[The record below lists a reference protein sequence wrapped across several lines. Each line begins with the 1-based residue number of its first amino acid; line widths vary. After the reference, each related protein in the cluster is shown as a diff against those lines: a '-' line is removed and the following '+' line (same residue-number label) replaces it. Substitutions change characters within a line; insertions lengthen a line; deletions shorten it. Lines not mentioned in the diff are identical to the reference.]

1 MRKILPGALLA
12 GALLLGACG
21 TPTTVNDAA
30 NQAGTAVANPTTS
43 AAIDQAAT
51 AVLEPTNAAALGD
64 AANQAATA
72 MANPTNAAALG
83 DAVNQ
88 AATAVTG
95 PDAAT
100 AVADAASALSAV
112 ADDTTVKQGQALILD
127 ATKSAGNISDY
138 KWTIKKAPSG
148 AEAMIGQIIK
158 EGSSGNVS
166 LEPNDYLKYFPK
178 PGPYTVR
185 LTVTDTAGKSAMDDF
200 EVMVP

>member
-30 NQAGTAVANPTTS
+30 NQAGTAVANPTAA
-43 AAIDQAAT
+43 AAINQAAT
-51 AVLEPTNAAALGD
+51 AVLEPTTAAALGD

-72 MANPTNAAALG
+72 
-83 DAVNQ
+83 
-88 AATAVTG
+88 VTS

-100 AVADAASALSAV
+100 AVAGALSAV

-138 KWTIKKAPSG
+138 KWTIEKAPSG
-148 AEAMIGQIIK
+148 AESAIGQTIK

-166 LEPNDYLKYFPK
+166 LEPNDYAKYFPK
-178 PGPYTVR
+178 SGPYTVR
-185 LTVTDTAGKSAMDDF
+185 LTVTDTAGKSAVDDF
-200 EVMVP
+200 QVMVP

>member
-1 MRKILPGALLA
+1 MRKLLPGALLA

-30 NQAGTAVANPTTS
+30 NQAGTAVANPTTG

-51 AVLEPTNAAALGD
+51 AVSEPTNAAALD
-64 AANQAATA
+64 QAVNQAATVIA
-72 MANPTNAAALG
+72 DPTNIAAAG
-83 DAVNQ
+83 DAANQ

-100 AVADAASALSAV
+100 AVADATSALSAV
-112 ADDTTVKQGQALILD
+112 ADDTTVKQGEALVLD
-127 ATKSAGNISDY
+127 ATKSAGDISDF
-138 KWTIKKAPSG
+138 KWTIEKAPSG
-148 AEAMIGQIIK
+148 AESMIGQTIK

-185 LTVTDTAGKSAMDDF
+185 LTVVDTAGKSATDDF